1 MTQKRTFTLTLK
13 NDQTIVL
20 EFAPIAATGDRLWQM
35 FATTEALDTVDHIIG
50 VATVAEVNPEVK
62 VKTVAK
68 TKLPA
73 KSTPKVETK
82 STKKK

>member
-50 VATVAEVNPEVK
+50 IGAVAETKSETKP
-62 VKTVAK
+62 VAK
-68 TKLPA
+68 TKVPA
-73 KSTPKVETK
+73 KSVTK
-82 STKKK
+82 PTVK

>member
-1 MTQKRTFTLTLK
+1 MTQKRTFTLNLK

-20 EFAPIAATGDRLWQM
+20 EFSPIAATGDRLWQM

-50 VATVAEVNPEVK
+50 IGAVAEAKPE

-68 TKLPA
+68 TKAPA
-73 KSTPKVETK
+73 KTVAKSATK
-82 STKKK
+82 PAVKKKK